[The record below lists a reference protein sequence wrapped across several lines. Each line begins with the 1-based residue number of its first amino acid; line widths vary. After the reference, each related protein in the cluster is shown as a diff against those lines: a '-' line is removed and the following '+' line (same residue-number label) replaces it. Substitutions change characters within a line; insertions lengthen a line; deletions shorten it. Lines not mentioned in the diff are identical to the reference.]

1 MTNATMM
8 TRRNMIHDA
17 RSVAV
22 TYEYLCSECSV
33 LFLVM
38 ATVVAV
44 DEMSPPIPHD
54 TIMPHLLPIMR
65 ERRYPAYSTPAMM
78 TTNFQILCGLKN
90 WAVSTGCAQVI
101 SA

>member
-1 MTNATMM
+1 MTNATII

-17 RSVAV
+17 RRVAV
-22 TYEYLCSECSV
+22 TYEYLCSMCSV

-44 DEMSPPIPHD
+44 EEMRPQIVHEAIIPHFA
-54 TIMPHLLPIMR
+54 PSVR

-78 TTNFQILCGLKN
+78 TTNFQILWGLKN
-90 WAVSTGCAQVI
+90 
-101 SA
+101 